1 MRMLDRQTER
11 YMRGSLRGSFEAL
24 VLVGSV
30 ARSGEARVRLA
41 RVFVAPQGRRWE
53 YLDTGEIY
61 LAQEAA
67 GVVAVWRLNPKSRV
81 ASLVEES
88 KEAAPPRRAKRSA
101 RVETYRSLRC
111 AVEESEERSAE
122 LVAKTREWRVLDQKA
137 QNWVLRAELQAYT
150 SQQLAYVSLWD
161 TLEIQ
166 FKNLPS
172 DLFTVPS
179 DYRVTP

>member
-1 MRMLDRQTER
+1 MRMLDRQVER
-11 YMRGSLRGSFEAL
+11 YLRGSLRGSFEAL
-24 VLVGSV
+24 VLVGTV
-30 ARSGEARVRLA
+30 APSGDSAGRLV
-41 RVFVAPQGRRWE
+41 RVFVAPQGRRCE

-150 SQQLAYVSLWD
+150 GQQLAYVFLWD